1 MKKENDVADG
11 LSENLG
17 NLSDNIPPHLAGT
30 ATIVPSG
37 QVEAGSW
44 TSFTLVYTAG
54 FYGIDDSGS
63 IKIVSRFASDQTKP
77 QFDDPKAPGYT
88 TVTASNNAKLE
99 LRFDPKGNVRPWDG
113 TLYIKI
119 VNGFMKEGDTITIV
133 YGEKSGGSPGMR
145 VQTFCEDT
153 FEFRVLS
160 DPIATYTYVP
170 VPDQPMI
177 DIVPGAPET
186 WRAAAPTT
194 HPAGEP
200 FRLSLKAEDKWGNP
214 SNKADA
220 TFKLRSTPELAG
232 LPESVTFTPGKFA
245 QILEGLTAKN
255 AGIYRIDMLDN
266 AGEVLATT
274 NPIRIVEREE
284 GQQLHFWGDVHGQ
297 SEETIGTG
305 SARQYMEFARDK
317 AFVDVTG
324 HQGNDFQITKA
335 FWAELNE
342 IIAEYNEPGRFVTL
356 PGYEWSGNTF
366 LGGDRNVFYM
376 TEDRPIYR
384 SSHALIND
392 HSDIATDC
400 GTAGELFEKLIANGE
415 NAVCLAHCG
424 GRYADVKVAHDGR
437 VETGVEV
444 HSSWG
449 TFEWILHDALEM
461 GYRVGVV
468 CNSDGHKGRPGA
480 SYPGSSKFGAI
491 GGLTCFLIPE
501 LTRAAIFD
509 CYRKRHHYGT
519 TGNRMILDVTASFD
533 ADGQL
538 YHDDP
543 ALGDAQS
550 KSANEAIMG
559 DIVHL
564 PSGNAVLKVHVI
576 GSAPIERIDIFNG
589 LEHASTHRPYG
600 EADLGNRIRVVW
612 EGAEY
617 RGRFREVIWDGQAKI
632 KGNGIVRTQG
642 INFFNKDKTLD
653 LKDDTTL
660 AWQALTTGNY
670 GGFDAWLEDGAG
682 GSIDIQTPVVSETV
696 DIGKIGFEDTVF
708 DAGKLGRKLR
718 LFRLPDENPHLE
730 MALEQEIT
738 LKDKG
743 DNAIYVRV
751 TQEDGHQAWSSPIY
765 IFRSA

>member
-1 MKKENDVADG
+1 MEG
-11 LSENLG
+11 SQQQFLG
-17 NLSDNIPPHLAGT
+17 NLSGNISPELAGH
-30 ATIVPSG
+30 ATIEPSG
-37 QVEAGSW
+37 AIEAGSYA
-44 TSFTLVYTAG
+44 TFTLVYTAG

-99 LRFDPKGNVRPWDG
+99 LRYDPKGNVRPWDR
-113 TLYIKI
+113 TLYIKV
-119 VNGFMKEGDTITIV
+119 VNGFMKKGDTITIV
-133 YGEKSGGSPGMR
+133 FGEKSSGSPGMR
-145 VQTFCEDT
+145 LQTFCEDT
-153 FEFRVLS
+153 FEFRVLV
-160 DPIATYTYVP
+160 DAIATYTYVP
-170 VPDQPMI
+170 LPDQPMI
-177 DIVPGAPET
+177 DIVPGPPEI
-186 WRAAAPTT
+186 WRAVAPTT
-194 HPAGEP
+194 HPAGQP

-214 SNKADA
+214 SNKVDA
-220 TFKLRSTPELAG
+220 TVGLRCTPELSG
-232 LPESVTFTPGKFA
+232 LPETVTFSPGEFT
-245 QILEGLTAKN
+245 QVLEGLKAEKT
-255 AGIYRIDMLDN
+255 GTYRIEMLDD

-274 NPIRIVEREE
+274 NPIRIVEPED
-284 GQQLHFWGDVHGQ
+284 GQALHFWGDVHGQ

-324 HQGNDFQITKA
+324 HQGNDFQITKE
-335 FWAELNE
+335 FWAELNG
-342 IIAEYNEPGRFVTL
+342 IIGEFNEPGRFVTL

-366 LGGDRNVFYM
+366 LGGDRNVYYM

-392 HSDIATDC
+392 HSDIETDC
-400 GTAGELFEKLIANGE
+400 GTASELFEKLIANGE
-415 NAVCLAHCG
+415 DAVCLAHCG

-480 SYPGSSKFGAI
+480 SYPGSSKFGAV

-501 LTRAAIFD
+501 LTRAAIFE

-519 TGNRMILDVTASFD
+519 TGNRMILDIAASFD
-533 ADGQL
+533 AEGQL

-543 ALGDAQS
+543 ALGDAEGRAS
-550 KSANEAIMG
+550 HEAIMG
-559 DIVHL
+559 DIVQL
-564 PSGNAVLKVHVI
+564 PSGGVSLKIRAI

-589 LEHASTHRPYG
+589 LEHLTTHRPYS
-600 EADLGNRIRVVW
+600 EADLGDRIRVIW

-617 RGRFREVIWDGQAKI
+617 RGRSRQVIWDGTAEFT
-632 KGNGIVRTQG
+632 GNRVTKARG

-653 LKDDTTL
+653 QIGDNRLVWK
-660 AWQALTTGNY
+660 ALTTGNF
-670 GGFDAWLEDGAG
+670 GGFDAWLERGMS
-682 GSIDIQTPVVSETV
+682 GSIDIQTPVVTEKV
-696 DIGKIGFEDTVF
+696 DIGSIGFEDTVF

-718 LFRLPDENPHLE
+718 LFRLPDDNPHFE
-730 MALEQEIT
+730 MTVQQEIA
-738 LKDKG
+738 LRDEG
-743 DNAIYVRV
+743 DNPIYVRV
-751 TQEDGHQAWSSPIY
+751 TQEDGNQAWSSPIY
-765 IFRSA
+765 IFR

>member
-1 MKKENDVADG
+1 MADG
-11 LSENLG
+11 QTGNLG
-17 NLSDNIPPHLAGT
+17 NLTDNIPQHMAGT
-30 ATIVPSG
+30 ATIDPSG
-37 QVEAGSW
+37 QIEAGSW
-44 TSFTLVYTAG
+44 TTFTLVYTAG

-63 IKIVSRFASDQTKP
+63 IKVVSRFASDQTKP
-77 QFDDPKAPGYT
+77 QFNDPKAPGYT

-99 LRFDPKGNVRPWDG
+99 LRYDPKGNVRPWDG

-133 YGEKSGGSPGMR
+133 YGDKSGGSPGMR
-145 VQTFCEDT
+145 LQTFCEDT
-153 FEFRVLS
+153 FEFRVLA

-186 WRAAAPTT
+186 WRAVVPTT

-200 FRLSLKAEDKWGNP
+200 FRLSIKAEDKWGNP
-214 SNKADA
+214 SNKVDA
-220 TFKLRSTPELAG
+220 RLQLRGDKALQG
-232 LPESVTFTPGKFA
+232 LPETVTFPKGDFAHIVEGIAASEPG
-245 QILEGLTAKN
+245 T
-255 AGIYRIDMLDN
+255 YRIDVLDDSGN
-266 AGEVLATT
+266 HLATT
-274 NPIRIVEREE
+274 NPVRIVEKKD

-305 SARQYMEFARDK
+305 SARQYMTFARDK

-324 HQGNDFQITKA
+324 HQGNDFQITRE

-342 IIAEYNEPGRFVTL
+342 IIAEFNEPGRFVTL

-392 HSDIATDC
+392 HSDVDTDC
-400 GTAGELFEKLIANGE
+400 GTAAELFEKLIANGE
-415 NAVCLAHCG
+415 DTVCLAHCG

-491 GGLTCFLIPE
+491 GGLTCFLTPE
-501 LTRAAIFD
+501 LTRQAVFD

-519 TGNRMILDVTASFD
+519 TGNRMILDVVANFD
-533 ADGQL
+533 GDATV

-543 ALGDAQS
+543 ALGDAEGQP
-550 KSANEAIMG
+550 APNAMMG

-564 PSGNAVLKVHVI
+564 PAGKVKLAIKAI

-589 LEHASTHRPYG
+589 LDHVSTHRPYG
-600 EADLGNRIRVVW
+600 KEDLGSRIRVVW

-617 RGRFREVIWDGQAKI
+617 RGRFREVIWDGHAEF
-632 KGNGIVRTQG
+632 KGNRIARAAG
-642 INFFNKDKTLD
+642 INFFNKDKTLEPNGD
-653 LKDDTTL
+653 NGLK
-660 AWQALTTGNY
+660 WQALTTGNY
-670 GGFDAWLEDGAG
+670 GGFDAWLENEEA
-682 GSIDIQTPVVSETV
+682 GSIEINTPVVSETV
-696 DIGKIGFEDTVF
+696 DISSIGFEDTVF

-730 MALEQEIT
+730 FALEEEIA

-743 DNAIYVRV
+743 DNPIYVRV

-765 IFRSA
+765 IFR

>member
-1 MKKENDVADG
+1 MEGSQNQF
-11 LSENLG
+11 LG
-17 NLSDNIPPHLAGT
+17 NLSDNIPAALAGH
-30 ATIVPSG
+30 ATIEPSG
-37 QVEAGSW
+37 EVKAGSYA
-44 TSFTLVYTAG
+44 TFTLVYTAG

-63 IKIVSRFASDQTKP
+63 IKVVSRFASDQTKP

-99 LRFDPKGNVRPWDG
+99 LRYDPKGNVRPWDG
-113 TLYIKI
+113 TLYIKV

-133 YGEKSGGSPGMR
+133 FGEKSGGSPGMR

-153 FEFRVLS
+153 FEFRVLV
-160 DPIATYTYVP
+160 DAIATYTYVG
-170 VPDQPMI
+170 VPDQPLI
-177 DIVPGAPET
+177 DIVPGPPET
-186 WRAAAPTT
+186 WRAVAPTT
-194 HPAGEP
+194 HAAGEP

-214 SNKADA
+214 SDKANA
-220 TFKLRSTPELAG
+220 TVKLRCTPELSG
-232 LPESVTFTPGKFA
+232 LPETVTFTKGDFA
-245 QILEGLTAKN
+245 QLVEGLKAAEPGT
-255 AGIYRIDMLDN
+255 YRIEMLND
-266 AGEVLATT
+266 AGEVLARC
-274 NPIRIVEREE
+274 NPVRIVEKSE
-284 GQQLHFWGDVHGQ
+284 GQALHFWGDVHGQ

-317 AFVDVTG
+317 AFVDITG
-324 HQGNDFQITKA
+324 HQGNDFQITKE

-342 IIAEYNEPGRFVTL
+342 IIAEFNEPGRFVTL

-392 HSDIATDC
+392 LSDADTDC
-400 GTAGELFEKLIANGE
+400 GTAGELFEKLIENDE
-415 NAVCLAHCG
+415 NALCLAHCG

-437 VETGVEV
+437 VEKSVEV

-449 TFEWILHDALEM
+449 TFEWILQDALEM
-461 GYRVGVV
+461 GYRVGTV

-501 LTRAAIFD
+501 LTRAAVFE

-519 TGNRMILDVTASFD
+519 TGNRMILDVTAEFD
-533 ADGQL
+533 TDGQL

-543 ALGDAQS
+543 ALGPAEGH
-550 KSANEAIMG
+550 SAREAIMG

-564 PSGNAVLKVHVI
+564 QSGSAMLKVHAI

-589 LEHASTHRPYG
+589 LEHLSTHRPFSQ
-600 EADLGNRIRVVW
+600 ADLGSRIRVVW

-617 RGRFREVIWDGQAKI
+617 RGRFREVIWDGRAEF
-632 KGNGIVRTQG
+632 KGNRVTNARG
-642 INFFNKDKTLD
+642 INFFNSDKTLD
-653 LKDDTTL
+653 QTSENALS
-660 AWQALTTGNY
+660 WRALTTGNY
-670 GGFDAWLEDGAG
+670 GGFDAWLEDGAKG
-682 GSIDIQTPVVSETV
+682 TVAIETPVVSCDV
-696 DIGKIGFEDTVF
+696 AVSDIGFEDTVF

-718 LFRLPDENPHLE
+718 LFRLPDENPHFDMTVSQDVELRDE
-730 MALEQEIT
+730 
-738 LKDKG
+738 G
-743 DNAIYVRV
+743 DNALFVRV

-765 IFRSA
+765 IFR